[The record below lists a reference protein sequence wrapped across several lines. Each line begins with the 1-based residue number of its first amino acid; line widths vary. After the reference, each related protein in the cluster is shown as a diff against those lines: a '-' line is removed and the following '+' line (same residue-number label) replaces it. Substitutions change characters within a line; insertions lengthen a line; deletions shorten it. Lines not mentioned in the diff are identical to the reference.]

1 MSRLVFAF
9 AAGLLSPANPCGF
22 AMLPAF
28 VGYYLGSDAAAGDR
42 PAWTRIGHGFAVGAA
57 VSAGFAGVFVAAG
70 LVISA
75 GLRSLVTYV
84 PWAAVLIGVLLAAAG
99 VAMLAGRHIGLRR
112 LERLSPGQGRGLR
125 PMVVFGAAYAAASL
139 SCTIAVLL
147 AVVAQALASANPV
160 EMVAVFVAYGLGGA
174 TVLTVLSVSTALA
187 STGLARGVRRLLP
200 FVVRLGGV
208 LLIASGL
215 YLIAYWLPVLSGG
228 LPNERLASL
237 AMDPSNRLRSFLDRN
252 LGAFTVLAGLL
263 VVVGAAFA
271 VALRRRS
278 RDHSPQPA
286 GGGCTPQEA
295 PTAPDTVAAEGAQ
308 AVRPSR
314 GGAVGEPLA
323 PDLTMADAMP
333 SHHDM
338 EQRTLPTQAE
348 EDTFDAA
355 AHGHERGTR

>member
-1 MSRLVFAF
+1 MSRLAFAF

-28 VGYYLGSDAAAGDR
+28 VGYYLGSDAVGGDR
-42 PAWTRIGHGFAVGAA
+42 PAWARLGHGFAVGAA
-57 VSAGFAGVFVAAG
+57 VSAGFVGVFAAAG

-84 PWAAVLIGVLLAAAG
+84 PWAAVLIGVLLAATG
-99 VAMLAGRHIGLRR
+99 VALLAGRHVGLRP

-160 EMVAVFVAYGLGGA
+160 EMVAVFFAYGLGGA
-174 TVLTVLSVSTALA
+174 TVLTALSVSAALA

-200 FVVRLGGV
+200 FVVRLGSV

-215 YLIAYWLPVLSGG
+215 YLIMYWLPVLSGG

-237 AMDPSNRLRSFLDRN
+237 AMEPSNRLRTFLDRN
-252 LGAFTVLAGLL
+252 VGAFIVLAGLL
-263 VVVGAAFA
+263 VAVGTVFA
-271 VALRRRS
+271 VALLRRR
-278 RDHSPQPA
+278 RDHSPEPTD
-286 GGGCTPQEA
+286 GCCTPQAA
-295 PTAPDTVAAEGAQ
+295 PTVPNTVAASSPE
-308 AVRPSR
+308 
-314 GGAVGEPLA
+314 
-323 PDLTMADAMP
+323 
-333 SHHDM
+333 
-338 EQRTLPTQAE
+338 
-348 EDTFDAA
+348 A
-355 AHGHERGTR
+355 AHR